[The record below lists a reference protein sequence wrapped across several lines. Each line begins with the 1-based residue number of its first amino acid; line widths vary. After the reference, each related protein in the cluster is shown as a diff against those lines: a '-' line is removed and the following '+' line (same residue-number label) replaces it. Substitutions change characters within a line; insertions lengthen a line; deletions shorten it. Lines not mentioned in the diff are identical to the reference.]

1 VPLNMTQKTMAKRM
15 LQSARDIPQFSVSR
29 DLNATQLNAW
39 RTRINA
45 GLEDDKRRVSVTAL
59 IIWLAA
65 RALRKHPRLNSRF
78 DEDAVIQYQNV
89 NVAVAME
96 MPYGLVVP
104 VIRAVETLS
113 AQDIAQSL
121 KALADRAA
129 ARRLSVSDFADA
141 TFTISNLGMLG
152 VTNFKPMVNSPQAAI
167 MGVSAPRLSVTFDEQ
182 ERLVPVKLMEITITA
197 DHRVLDGAEVARFL
211 QTFIEGFQVSSINQS
226 GNQ

>member
-1 VPLNMTQKTMAKRM
+1 MTQKTMAKRM

-29 DLNATQLNAW
+29 DLNVTQLNAW

-45 GLEDDKRRVSVTAL
+45 GLEDHKQRVSVTAL
-59 IIWLAA
+59 MIWLAA

-96 MPYGLVVP
+96 TPHGLVVP
-104 VIRAVETLS
+104 VIRAVETLPV
-113 AQDIAQSL
+113 ADIAQAL

-129 ARRLSVSDFADA
+129 AKRLSVSDFADA

-167 MGVSAPRLSVTFDEQ
+167 MGVSGPRLSVAVDEQ
-182 ERLVPVKLMEITITA
+182 ERLVPVKIMEVTITA

-211 QTFIEGFQVSSINQS
+211 HTLIEGFQESSINQS
-226 GNQ
+226 EN